1 MCVCRRIGAGHC
13 REAAVRADF
22 GARKDSRDLSDWATD
37 LLPSL
42 LPTPASF
49 SKANSWLDLFFKL
62 HRCPLHTRW
71 IKCDTGACGKEA
83 QCYLVSEVGTLHS
96 ASLSPSS
103 IRPACPL
110 PVVSHIPTILPPSQ
124 LCPPSHGRPAFHS
137 QSTAC
142 LHWMAL
148 MQLLSSCSSM
158 VKVPTFFELTVSSAS
173 SLLYHFKEVGSVS
186 QYQCLGVT
194 VFVGVKGVSLQFP
207 EALNIARRI

>member
-1 MCVCRRIGAGHC
+1 M
-13 REAAVRADF
+13 RADF

-42 LPTPASF
+42 LPTPVSF
-49 SKANSWLDLFFKL
+49 SKANSSLDLL
-62 HRCPLHTRW
+62 LCTLGGSNVMLWER
-71 IKCDTGACGKEA
+71 GAW
-83 QCYLVSEVGTLHS
+83 CYLVSEVGTLHS

-137 QSTAC
+137 QLTAC

-173 SLLYHFKEVGSVS
+173 SLLYQFKEVCSVS
-186 QYQCLGVT
+186 QCQCLGVT
-194 VFVGVKGVSLQFP
+194 VFVGEHLKEF
-207 EALNIARRI
+207 